1 VTRLRHPPFLSP
13 QGLGLSVDP
22 GKPLVAVISRL
33 VPQVTR
39 PPPGSPCC
47 ACVLSTPATPSR
59 HTATFQRRLLPL
71 LAPAAAT
78 LAPAQKGIHLIEHAV
93 HRTAE
98 LGGQFVVLGTGHA
111 DGALRGLAGGV
122 FRWAGWP
129 ALLAP
134 PLPPALLHCRPAVL
148 LSFVVRLLHSP
159 SLSRALPLC
168 APRIRP
174 STSPH
179 Q

>member
-1 VTRLRHPPFLSP
+1 VVVTRLRHPPFLSP

-33 VPQVTR
+33 VP
-39 PPPGSPCC
+39 
-47 ACVLSTPATPSR
+47 
-59 HTATFQRRLLPL
+59 
-71 LAPAAAT
+71 
-78 LAPAQKGIHLIEHAV
+78 QKGIHLIEHAV